1 MAGRLLAGRYRL
13 LSVVGRGGMGT
24 VWRAVDETLDREV
37 AVKEVVLPHGLADDE
52 RENRHR
58 RTLREARASARLGHP
73 GVVTVHDVVDEDGR
87 PWIVMEL
94 VRGRSLQDIID
105 EDGPLAPARVAA
117 IGRQVIGALRAA
129 HAVGILHRDVKP
141 ANVLVTGDDRA
152 VLTDFGIAQVAGDAT
167 LTGTGMVM
175 GSPAYMSP
183 ERVKGDA
190 ALPASDL
197 WALGATLYAACEG
210 KAPHHRSDAMAVLA
224 AVMTQDAPP
233 PRNAGP
239 LAPVLV
245 GLLER
250 DPAVRT
256 NAQRAEEA
264 LAAVAGG
271 HAASLAAAAVDG
283 TAVDGTA
290 MSGAAAGHAGA
301 ATAVDAG
308 PPVPGPIPV
317 PDPPGR
323 TGTIHLPD
331 GPNPHPHF
339 AGTAQQQVNGT
350 GGVGGPAAAGGT
362 GGGRARTPL
371 IIAGAL
377 AVAAVVAVGALFL
390 RPDGGT
396 SGTGAGTGQERPQ
409 AQSSGDA
416 SGGPQAPGAGLANAP
431 SGGPS
436 GGPSSQVT
444 QRPNTPAPAVIP
456 PNFKRAKGPGY
467 TIGVPQNWTR
477 KEQGRGIVWTDP
489 ASGGYV
495 QVDPTP
501 WHGDPYRHWEV
512 WEQQA
517 IADGNLRAYERVSL
531 TRSTVA
537 GHPAADIEFTWIRA
551 GETTRARDRGVIID
565 GRSYAIVVALPA
577 SRWNANTTLVNNVLD
592 TFRPT
597 GVG

>member
-24 VWRAVDETLDREV
+24 VWRAADETLDREV
-37 AVKEVVLPHGLADDE
+37 AVKEVVLPNGLADDE

-94 VRGRSLQDIID
+94 VRGRSLQDILD

-129 HAVGILHRDVKP
+129 HAIGVLHRDVKP

-224 AVMTQDAPP
+224 AVMTLDAPP

-239 LAPVLV
+239 LAPVLM

-250 DPAVRT
+250 DPAART
-256 NAQRAEEA
+256 GAQQAEEA
-264 LAAVAGG
+264 LAAVADGR
-271 HAASLAAAAVDG
+271 AASPAAPASDG
-283 TAVDGTA
+283 TALDGTA
-290 MSGAAAGHAGA
+290 LDGTAASRAAAGRTGA
-301 ATAVDAG
+301 ATAVDSA
-308 PPVPGPIPV
+308 PVPAPVPAPIPV
-317 PDPPGR
+317 PDPPGG
-323 TGTIHLPD
+323 TGTIGFPD
-331 GPNPHPHF
+331 APTAPPHPDPHV
-339 AGTAQQQVNGT
+339 T
-350 GGVGGPAAAGGT
+350 GPARKRA
-362 GGGRARTPL
+362 GGRARTPL
-371 IIAGAL
+371 VIAGAL
-377 AVAAVVAVGALFL
+377 AVAAVVAVGAFLL
-390 RPDGGT
+390 RPDGGE
-396 SGTGAGTGQERPQ
+396 SAAGAGTGQERPRGQ
-409 AQSSGDA
+409 ASGDA
-416 SGGPQAPGAGLANAP
+416 SGAPGTPAAGQPNGPLD
-431 SGGPS
+431 GPS
-436 GGPSSQVT
+436 TQVEASPS
-444 QRPNTPAPAVIP
+444 TPAPAVIP
-456 PNFKRAKGPGY
+456 PNFKREKGPGY
-467 TIGVPQNWTR
+467 TIGVPQTWVRN
-477 KEQGRGIVWTDP
+477 EQGRGIVWNDP
-489 ASGGYV
+489 ATGGYV

-501 WHGDPYRHWEV
+501 WHGEPYRHWEV

-517 IADGNLRAYERVSL
+517 ITDGNLRAYERVSL

-551 GETTRARDRGVIID
+551 GETTRARDRGVVID